1 MTGKCI
7 YSSFL
12 DSPFSFVEG
21 SVSFAYFLTSWRIKV
36 CEKSVCHGWS
46 FLNFKSQVSMG
57 MEGAACH
64 PSGPK
69 HVPPTLSPP
78 SRQILGCSVS
88 SEGMWELKQMSYQK
102 CFFLFG
108 GRIREQC
115 GLLNLCVWWWK
126 HVGSYCQIISF
137 LRHPST
143 MAGSTFK
150 PGLANKVSTTT
161 THPTKSCSVF
171 LILILLCPFV
181 MLWSTVKLKPVCV
194 RWEGNILHTFVYIH
208 IYTTYKYSQPYIYTH
223 IHVLACMH
231 IHL

>member
-1 MTGKCI
+1 
-7 YSSFL
+7 
-12 DSPFSFVEG
+12 
-21 SVSFAYFLTSWRIKV
+21 
-36 CEKSVCHGWS
+36 
-46 FLNFKSQVSMG
+46 

-78 SRQILGCSVS
+78 SRQVLGCSVS
-88 SEGMWELKQMSYQK
+88 SEGMWELKQMSSQK

-108 GRIREQC
+108 GRIREQR

-126 HVGSYCQIISF
+126 DVGSYCQIISF

-150 PGLANKVSTTT
+150 PGLPNKVSTTT
-161 THPTKSCSVF
+161 THSTKSCSVF

-194 RWEGNILHTFVYIH
+194 RWKGGQCFTYICLYIYLYILPINIHTHISTH
-208 IYTTYKYSQPYIYTH
+208 IYMHLHVCIYIYNRLS
-223 IHVLACMH
+223 VLCSRY
-231 IHL
+231 IFVLYVHLLYVLCICIFTWFSITLWTIL